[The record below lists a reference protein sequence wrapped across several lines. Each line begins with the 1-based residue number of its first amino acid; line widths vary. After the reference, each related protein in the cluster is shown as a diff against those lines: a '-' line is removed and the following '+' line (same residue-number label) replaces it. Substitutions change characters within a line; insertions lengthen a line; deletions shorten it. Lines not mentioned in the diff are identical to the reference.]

1 MEDASVRNPREKAGF
16 LSLLT
21 FFWMNDIMK
30 LGSKQPLEEKHL
42 FPVETSNQAERLVAD
57 LEREWLVEE
66 RASEQNGTKP
76 RLWRAMMRVISYRE
90 YITMALLRSLYT
102 ITFIALPGI
111 VSYFLRSIST
121 ASDISYKTT
130 LPFVIGISLVAITR
144 STGQAQATFNMEL
157 IATRMKI
164 LNLNRSILEDTISE
178 NTINL
183 VSNDAQAIEL
193 SGIAVYDISFSVLDI
208 IASMALLWYLVAWQA
223 MIGATVFLAVAA
235 YGSYAAHK
243 AGKIRHQSAAVA
255 DKRLEMMKDII
266 TGIRV
271 VKMYAWEWNF
281 RDLVAQIRRKE
292 ISLIRIRGFFVSSI
306 YALFFTSSAI
316 AGFISVTT
324 LLLTDT
330 EKYTNVV

>member
-90 YITMALLRSLYT
+90 YITMAFHRSLYT
-102 ITFIALPGI
+102 ITFIALPVI

-157 IATRMKI
+157 IATRMK
-164 LNLNRSILEDTISE
+164 
-178 NTINL
+178 
-183 VSNDAQAIEL
+183 V
-193 SGIAVYDISFSVLDI
+193 
-208 IASMALLWYLVAWQA
+208 
-223 MIGATVFLAVAA
+223 
-235 YGSYAAHK
+235 
-243 AGKIRHQSAAVA
+243 
-255 DKRLEMMKDII
+255 
-266 TGIRV
+266 
-271 VKMYAWEWNF
+271 
-281 RDLVAQIRRKE
+281 
-292 ISLIRIRGFFVSSI
+292 SLIGLVYKKASNISKSFKNCSTEGKLIKYGNTPYIKQERLCFIRFPN
-306 YALFFTSSAI
+306 
-316 AGFISVTT
+316 
-324 LLLTDT
+324 T
-330 EKYTNVV
+330 EKIIFLTKFEVFGNRMKHYLSV